1 MKKQCSS
8 LWALAMLVLSLAVG
22 AQNAPA
28 GQGKTPE
35 GIEAGGYSIQQSVE
49 LGYRYTDV
57 AGTGANQEMFNTF
70 LNLQTGPRVLEQTL
84 SMRSLNH
91 SGVLFDDL
99 YVNSFG
105 WGGDPNNAAR
115 VRVGKFKWYN
125 FTGSFRRDQNYFD
138 YPLLGNPMN
147 NPLTSGIV
155 AMPVNYS
162 PHNFAVTRRM
172 ADVNLTLLPQS
183 KVSVRLGYSRNRAN
197 GPSYNT
203 NHEAGDAIM
212 FQPWNTT
219 FQTYN
224 FGADFKL
231 LPRTNISF
239 DQFLEYGKNDTD
251 TSLYPF
257 ANYAFQNPLAVGGFP
272 SVELGLIPSNTCVPA
287 AGGYAI
293 TTNCSG
299 YQVYNRDQRIRT
311 STPTSQLSFQSNPT
325 QKLQLTGRY
334 SYSWLDLNEPA
345 YTELFAGL
353 VTRTA
358 VRGWTTDAGV
368 HSRAI
373 NGSGDFGVTYRVT
386 DKLTL
391 NDTFRVFNQRM
402 PSDWNG
408 TVSELVVN
416 YTLSA
421 TGSITK
427 PTFTDPVTKKQQ
439 TFNFTDCVDPI
450 TGALLLTPTNDP
462 TRFVVA
468 PNGQRVYY
476 CHYEPGDGNGD
487 VNTFFGQ
494 SSIGNTFEVGYDF
507 TKHLGARVGYRFASN
522 SINDFSYTDSDY
534 QAWHYNENTALFG
547 VWLRPVA
554 GFHAN
559 GEVELTTNSWFTN
572 RMMPRNQQH
581 YRFRAG
587 YTPNKHITVSGTAN
601 ILENRN
607 GYAEINY
614 LGHNRNLGFSATYTL
629 NDKFALDLSYN
640 YGNYA
645 QNAWMCFVDNPTAG
659 FTLPSYGVCPTNGYQ
674 YSSPGFTWAQANPN
688 AKYIYSNFAE
698 SNHYGS
704 FLAMI
709 HPINRVSLN
718 LGYGIT
724 KADGNTQQLNQ
735 VLPLGP
741 MAYTY
746 HQPLAS
752 LSVEMAKSWT
762 WNAYYN
768 YDQYGESSFVG
779 PTYPRYFHDNRAT
792 VSVRYAF

>member
-239 DQFLEYGKNDTD
+239 DQFLDQDGHVRLFLGKAGLAPTQRGAGWIAPSRRGPRAPV
-251 TSLYPF
+251 TAGRLPGRPSRRCRASQ
-257 ANYAFQNPLAVGGFP
+257 ANAVA
-272 SVELGLIPSNTCVPA
+272 SRK
-287 AGGYAI
+287 
-293 TTNCSG
+293 SG
-299 YQVYNRDQRIRT
+299 
-311 STPTSQLSFQSNPT
+311 STPNAAVLG
-325 QKLQLTGRY
+325 TGRGA
-334 SYSWLDLNEPA
+334 SSSASRRISAPLCTPPPQASTFSASGAWRVIAAATLRALSSSRVA
-345 YTELFAGL
+345 CTSAGASAA
-353 VTRTA
+353 TRGCA
-358 VRGWTTDAGV
+358 ASQ
-368 HSRAI
+368 SRWKC
-373 NGSGDFGVTYRVT
+373 S
-386 DKLTL
+386 
-391 NDTFRVFNQRM
+391 
-402 PSDWNG
+402 
-408 TVSELVVN
+408 
-416 YTLSA
+416 
-421 TGSITK
+421 
-427 PTFTDPVTKKQQ
+427 
-439 TFNFTDCVDPI
+439 
-450 TGALLLTPTNDP
+450 
-462 TRFVVA
+462 
-468 PNGQRVYY
+468 
-476 CHYEPGDGNGD
+476 
-487 VNTFFGQ
+487 
-494 SSIGNTFEVGYDF
+494 
-507 TKHLGARVGYRFASN
+507 
-522 SINDFSYTDSDY
+522 
-534 QAWHYNENTALFG
+534 
-547 VWLRPVA
+547 RPV
-554 GFHAN
+554 
-559 GEVELTTNSWFTN
+559 L
-572 RMMPRNQQH
+572 
-581 YRFRAG
+581 
-587 YTPNKHITVSGTAN
+587 
-601 ILENRN
+601 
-607 GYAEINY
+607 
-614 LGHNRNLGFSATYTL
+614 LGGASA
-629 NDKFALDLSYN
+629 K
-640 YGNYA
+640 
-645 QNAWMCFVDNPTAG
+645 
-659 FTLPSYGVCPTNGYQ
+659 
-674 YSSPGFTWAQANPN
+674 
-688 AKYIYSNFAE
+688 
-698 SNHYGS
+698 
-704 FLAMI
+704 
-709 HPINRVSLN
+709 
-718 LGYGIT
+718 
-724 KADGNTQQLNQ
+724 
-735 VLPLGP
+735 
-741 MAYTY
+741 
-746 HQPLAS
+746 
-752 LSVEMAKSWT
+752 
-762 WNAYYN
+762 
-768 YDQYGESSFVG
+768 
-779 PTYPRYFHDNRAT
+779 
-792 VSVRYAF
+792 